1 MSHYEEKIVTL
12 LKRDKIKFEREKKFN
27 DLRQGRLR
35 YDFYVYVHGGPALCE
50 IQGEQHY
57 QFISRFY
64 KSRKD
69 FMAARERDRRKIS
82 YALAH
87 RIPIYIIPYW
97 EIEGLTCAADLFQE
111 RFRAK
116 TRWKNDVD
124 FSNHQNK
131 IWQTSK
137 NFVII

>member
-12 LKRDKIKFEREKKFN
+12 LKRGKIKFEREKRFS
-27 DLRQGRLR
+27 DLRNGRFR
-35 YDFYVYVHGGPALCE
+35 FDFYVYIQGGPVIVE
-50 IQGEQHY
+50 VQGEQHY
-57 QFISRFY
+57 QFVSRFY

-82 YALAH
+82 YCLANQ
-87 RIPIYIIPYW
+87 IPIYIIPYW
-97 EIEGLTCAADLFQE
+97 EIENLTCAADLFQE

-124 FSNHQNK
+124 FQNFKSK
-131 IWQTSK
+131 I
-137 NFVII
+137 

>member
-12 LKRDKIKFEREKKFN
+12 LKRGKIKFEREKRFS
-27 DLRQGRLR
+27 DLRNGRFR
-35 YDFYVYVHGGPALCE
+35 FDFYVYIQGGPAIVE
-50 IQGEQHY
+50 VQGEQHY
-57 QFISRFY
+57 QFVSRFY

-82 YALAH
+82 YCLANQ
-87 RIPIYIIPYW
+87 IPIYIIPYW
-97 EIEGLTCAADLFQE
+97 EIENLTCAADLFQE

-124 FSNHQNK
+124 FQNFKNK
-131 IWQTSK
+131 I
-137 NFVII
+137 

>member
-12 LKRDKIKFEREKKFN
+12 LKRGKIKFEREKRFS
-27 DLRQGRLR
+27 DLRNGRFR
-35 YDFYVYVHGGPALCE
+35 FDFYVYVQGGPAIVE
-50 IQGEQHY
+50 VQGEQHY
-57 QFISRFY
+57 QFVSRFY

-82 YALAH
+82 YCLANQ
-87 RIPIYIIPYW
+87 IPIYTIPYW
-97 EIEGLTCAADLFQE
+97 EIENLTCAADLFQE

-124 FSNHQNK
+124 FQNFKSK
-131 IWQTSK
+131 I
-137 NFVII
+137 

>member
-12 LKRDKIKFEREKKFN
+12 LKRGKIKFEREKRFS
-27 DLRQGRLR
+27 DLRNGRFR
-35 YDFYVYVHGGPALCE
+35 FDFYVYVQSGPAIVE
-50 IQGEQHY
+50 VQGEQHY
-57 QFISRFY
+57 QFVSRFY

-82 YALAH
+82 YCLANQ
-87 RIPIYIIPYW
+87 IPIYIIPYW
-97 EIEGLTCAADLFQE
+97 EIENLTCAADLFQE

-124 FSNHQNK
+124 FQNFKNK
-131 IWQTSK
+131 I
-137 NFVII
+137 

>member
-35 YDFYVYVHGGPALCE
+35 YDFYVYIHGGPAIVE
-50 IQGEQHY
+50 MNGEQHY
-57 QFISRFY
+57 QFVSRFY

-87 RIPIYIIPYW
+87 QIPIYIIPYW
-97 EIEGLTCAADLFQE
+97 EIERLTCAADLFQE

-131 IWQTSK
+131 I
-137 NFVII
+137 

>member
-12 LKRDKIKFEREKKFN
+12 LKRGKIKFEREKRFS
-27 DLRQGRLR
+27 DLRNGRFR
-35 YDFYVYVHGGPALCE
+35 FDFYVYAQGGPVIVE
-50 IQGEQHY
+50 VQGEQHY
-57 QFISRFY
+57 QFVSRFY

-82 YALAH
+82 YCLANQ
-87 RIPIYIIPYW
+87 IPIYIIPYW
-97 EIEGLTCAADLFQE
+97 EIENLTCAADLFQE

-124 FSNHQNK
+124 FQNFKSK
-131 IWQTSK
+131 I
-137 NFVII
+137 

>member
-12 LKRDKIKFEREKKFN
+12 LKRGKIKFEREKRFS
-27 DLRQGRLR
+27 DLRNGRFR
-35 YDFYVYVHGGPALCE
+35 FDFYVYLQDGPAIVE
-50 IQGEQHY
+50 VQGEQHY
-57 QFISRFY
+57 QFVSRFY

-82 YALAH
+82 YCLANQ
-87 RIPIYIIPYW
+87 IPIYIIPYW
-97 EIEGLTCAADLFQE
+97 EIENLTCAADLFQE

-124 FSNHQNK
+124 FQNFKSK
-131 IWQTSK
+131 I
-137 NFVII
+137 

>member
-12 LKRDKIKFEREKKFN
+12 LKRGKIKFEREKRFS
-27 DLRQGRLR
+27 DLRNGRFR
-35 YDFYVYVHGGPALCE
+35 FDFYVYVQGGPAIVE
-50 IQGEQHY
+50 VQGEQHY
-57 QFISRFY
+57 QFVSRFY

-82 YALAH
+82 YCLANQ
-87 RIPIYIIPYW
+87 IPIYIIPYW
-97 EIEGLTCAADLFQE
+97 EIENLTCAADLFQE

-124 FSNHQNK
+124 FQNFKSK
-131 IWQTSK
+131 I
-137 NFVII
+137 

>member
-12 LKRDKIKFEREKKFN
+12 LKRGKIKFEREKRFS
-27 DLRQGRLR
+27 DLRNGRFR
-35 YDFYVYVHGGPALCE
+35 FDFYVYIQGGPAIVE
-50 IQGEQHY
+50 VQGEQHY
-57 QFISRFY
+57 QFVSRFY

-82 YALAH
+82 YCLANQ
-87 RIPIYIIPYW
+87 IPIYIIPYW
-97 EIEGLTCAADLFQE
+97 EIENLTCAADLFQE

-124 FSNHQNK
+124 FQNFKSK
-131 IWQTSK
+131 I
-137 NFVII
+137 

>member
-12 LKRDKIKFEREKKFN
+12 LKRGKIKFEREKRFS
-27 DLRQGRLR
+27 DLRNGRFR
-35 YDFYVYVHGGPALCE
+35 FDFYVYLQGGPAIVE
-50 IQGEQHY
+50 VQGEQHY
-57 QFISRFY
+57 QFVSRFY

-82 YALAH
+82 YCLANQ
-87 RIPIYIIPYW
+87 IPIYIIPYW
-97 EIEGLTCAADLFQE
+97 EIENLTCAADLFQE

-124 FSNHQNK
+124 FQNFKSK
-131 IWQTSK
+131 I
-137 NFVII
+137 

>member
-12 LKRDKIKFEREKKFN
+12 LKRGKIKFEREKRFS
-27 DLRQGRLR
+27 DLRNGRFR
-35 YDFYVYVHGGPALCE
+35 FDFYVYVQGGPAVIE
-50 IQGEQHY
+50 VQGEQHY
-57 QFISRFY
+57 QFVSRFY

-82 YALAH
+82 YCLANQ
-87 RIPIYIIPYW
+87 IPIYIIPYW
-97 EIEGLTCAADLFQE
+97 EIENLTCAADLFQE

-124 FSNHQNK
+124 FQNFKNK
-131 IWQTSK
+131 I
-137 NFVII
+137 

>member
-35 YDFYVYVHGGPALCE
+35 YDFYVYVHGDPAIVE
-50 IQGEQHY
+50 VNGEQHY
-57 QFISRFY
+57 QFVSRFY

-97 EIEGLTCAADLFQE
+97 EIEGLTCATDLFQE
-111 RFRAK
+111 QFRAK

-124 FSNHQNK
+124 FFNH
-131 IWQTSK
+131 
-137 NFVII
+137 

>member
-12 LKRDKIKFEREKKFN
+12 LKRGKIKFEREKRFS
-27 DLRQGRLR
+27 DLRNGRFR
-35 YDFYVYVHGGPALCE
+35 FDFYVYIQGGPVVVE
-50 IQGEQHY
+50 VQGEQHY
-57 QFISRFY
+57 QFVSRFY

-82 YALAH
+82 YCLANQ
-87 RIPIYIIPYW
+87 IPIYIIPYW
-97 EIEGLTCAADLFQE
+97 EIENLTCAADLFQE

-124 FSNHQNK
+124 FQNFK
-131 IWQTSK
+131 K
-137 NFVII
+137 

>member
-12 LKRDKIKFEREKKFN
+12 LKRDKIKFEREKRFS
-27 DLRQGRLR
+27 DLRNGRFR
-35 YDFYVYVHGGPALCE
+35 FDFYVYVQGGPAVIE
-50 IQGEQHY
+50 AQGEQHY
-57 QFISRFY
+57 QFVSRFY

-82 YALAH
+82 YCLANQ
-87 RIPIYIIPYW
+87 IPIYIIPYW
-97 EIEGLTCAADLFQE
+97 EIENLTCAADLFQE

-124 FSNHQNK
+124 FQNFKNK
-131 IWQTSK
+131 I
-137 NFVII
+137 

>member
-12 LKRDKIKFEREKKFN
+12 LKRGKIKFEREKRFS
-27 DLRQGRLR
+27 DLRNGRFR
-35 YDFYVYVHGGPALCE
+35 FDFYVYVQGGPAVIE
-50 IQGEQHY
+50 VQGEQHY
-57 QFISRFY
+57 QFVSRFY

-82 YALAH
+82 YCLANQ
-87 RIPIYIIPYW
+87 IPIYIIPYW
-97 EIEGLTCAADLFQE
+97 EIENLTCAADLFQE

-124 FSNHQNK
+124 FQNFK
-131 IWQTSK
+131 K
-137 NFVII
+137 

>member
-12 LKRDKIKFEREKKFN
+12 LKRGKIKFEREKRFS
-27 DLRQGRLR
+27 DLRNGRFR
-35 YDFYVYVHGGPALCE
+35 FDFYVYVQGGPVIVE
-50 IQGEQHY
+50 VQGEQHY
-57 QFISRFY
+57 QFVSRFY

-82 YALAH
+82 YCLANQ
-87 RIPIYIIPYW
+87 IPIYIIPYW
-97 EIEGLTCAADLFQE
+97 EIENLTCAADLFQE

-124 FSNHQNK
+124 FQNFKNK
-131 IWQTSK
+131 I
-137 NFVII
+137 